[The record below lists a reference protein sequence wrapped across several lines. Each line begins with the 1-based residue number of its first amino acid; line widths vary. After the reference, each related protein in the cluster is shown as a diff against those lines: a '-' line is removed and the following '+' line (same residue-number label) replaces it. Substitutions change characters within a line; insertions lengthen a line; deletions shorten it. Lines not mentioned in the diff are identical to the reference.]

1 MTLPKLKK
9 GTYTVKVAYKGN
21 SQLKKAA
28 LKKALTLKV
37 K

>member
-9 GTYTVKVAYKGN
+9 GTYAVKVTYKGN
-21 SQLKKAA
+21 SQIKKTT